1 MAFPGAP
8 PARRRPRR
16 GSVERPVSG
25 RVYRGTWLLVG
36 LPLLLA
42 AFSVGRPG
50 ALARPQLPPAFDEQS
65 ALGLAVQLADTYP
78 DRTPGSAGALGAA
91 QWLTRQLKP
100 FNLTL
105 ATDSWTESIPG
116 LGRRRL
122 ENVTATVSG
131 QSNETIV
138 VMAHRDD
145 NGSGPGADDNAS
157 GTAALLEL
165 ARSYSASPT
174 TTGATKPVTATHR
187 IVFLST
193 DAGRF
198 GALGARRFLEHYP
211 LRRDVVAVVNLDAV
225 AGVGAPRLE
234 FAGDYPR
241 SPAATLLRTTA
252 ARLEEQDGE
261 LPGRPSGLAQLI
273 DLAFPF
279 SLYEQAT
286 FVGHGIPA
294 VTITTAAARPPTAF
308 SDRPAFLRGATLG
321 AVGRAAQDLL
331 GSLDA
336 GLELTQGTT
345 SYVWLGDRIVRGWAV
360 ELVLISALVPFAV
373 AAVDLFA
380 RCRRLRVR
388 LGPAL
393 RAYRSR
399 LGFWLF
405 AGALFELFGLAGAW
419 PSGAS
424 APLPPDSPAANDWP
438 MLALAGL
445 AVLVL
450 LAWLL
455 ARQRLLP
462 RRPATPEEEL
472 AGHTAALLAL
482 GALAL
487 VVTAINPFALVFVL
501 PSLHAWLWLPQSR
514 DNVVLRIGLIAL
526 GLLGPLLLLW
536 SFGVRF
542 GLGFDAPW
550 YLAAL
555 LAVGYVPLPSFV
567 LFLGWAAAGAQLAA
581 LAVRRYAPY
590 PDAEERGPRGPLREL
605 VRTIVLATR
614 RRRRVSA
621 ARRRALTG

>member
-8 PARRRPRR
+8 SPRRRPRR

-42 AFSVGRPG
+42 AFSVTRPP
-50 ALARPQLPPAFDEQS
+50 ALARPALPPAFDEQT
-65 ALGLAVQLADTYP
+65 ARTLAIQLANTFP
-78 DRTPGSAGALGAA
+78 DRSPGSAGALGAA

-100 FNLTL
+100 FGLPL
-105 ATDSWTESIPG
+105 ATDSWRATIPG
-116 LGRRRL
+116 LGERRL
-122 ENVTATVSG
+122 ENVTAVVPGES
-131 QSNETIV
+131 SDTIV

-145 NGSGPGADDNAS
+145 TGTGPGADDNAS
-157 GTAALLEL
+157 GTGALVEL
-165 ARSYSASPT
+165 ARAYSAAATTAGPT
-174 TTGATKPVTATHR
+174 RPVTATHR

-193 DAGRF
+193 DAGRY
-198 GALGARRFLEHYP
+198 GALGVERFLTASPY
-211 LRRDVVAVVNLDAV
+211 RRDVVAVLNLDSI
-225 AGVGAPRLE
+225 AGLGAPRLE
-234 FAGDYPR
+234 FSGSYPR
-241 SPAATLLRTTA
+241 SPAATLLRTAA

-261 LPGRPSGLAQLI
+261 LPGRPGGLAQLV

-279 SLYEQAT
+279 SLYEQAP

-294 VTITTAAARPPTAF
+294 VTITTAGARPPAAF
-308 SDRPAFLRGATLG
+308 TDRPAFLRGATLG

-345 SYVWLGDRIVRGWAV
+345 SYVWLGDRIVRGWAI
-360 ELVLISALVPFAV
+360 ELVLIAGLVPFVV

-380 RCRRLRVR
+380 RCRRLHVR

-399 LGFWLF
+399 LGFWLL
-405 AGALFELFGLAGAW
+405 AGALFEVFDLAGAW
-419 PSGAS
+419 PDGAA
-424 APLPPDSPAANDWP
+424 APIAPDSAAATNWP
-438 MLALAGL
+438 VLALAALG
-445 AVLVL
+445 VLVA
-450 LAWLL
+450 LAWLV
-455 ARQRLLP
+455 ARVRLLP
-462 RRPATPEEEL
+462 RRQATPEEEL

-482 GALAL
+482 GVVAL
-487 VVTAINPFALVFVL
+487 VVTAVNPFALLFVL

-514 DNVVLRIGLIAL
+514 GNPAMQVGLVVA

-542 GLGFDAPW
+542 GLGLDAPW

-555 LAVGYVPLPSFV
+555 LAVGYVQLPALV
-567 LFLGWAAAGAQLAA
+567 LFLAWVAAGAQLAA
-581 LAVRRYAPY
+581 LTVRRYAPY

-605 VRTIVLATR
+605 VRTVVLAVR
-614 RRRRVSA
+614 RRRRVTE
-621 ARRRALTG
+621 ARRRALAG